1 MTIGNSSRPR
11 EGDSEATKPVAATLL
26 GDPSSPRSP
35 LPERWAG
42 GGSRFW
48 ALAGESSDEE
58 SDGDRSEDSA
68 TVECRSP
75 RSGQSAVNLGD
86 FLSPAWQRV
95 EALKLGAAGRRRRKF
110 APGGHGARRLREIR
124 SSGPRS
130 AGGLEP
136 AAVVSPV
143 VEEFPPLVKLK
154 LPVVVVPTAPTAPL
168 PAPSVGLPASTGED
182 VVGAARVLR
191 VGSPWSLTRGP
202 QCQCL
207 WLGLVRRGVWL
218 MGLFVKP
225 MRRRSPRSNQDP
237 EAGRVRARIREGG
250 GYLARSGSWSE
261 P

>member
-1 MTIGNSSRPR
+1 MTVGNSSRPR
-11 EGDSEATKPVAATLL
+11 EGDSEATKPVATALL

-42 GGSRFW
+42 AGSRFW

-58 SDGDRSEDSA
+58 SDGDRSEDPV

-75 RSGQSAVNLGD
+75 RSGPSAVNLGD

-95 EALKLGAAGRRRRKF
+95 EAHKLGAAGHRRRKF

-136 AAVVSPV
+136 VAVVSPV
-143 VEEFPPLVKLK
+143 VEEFLPLVQLK
-154 LPVVVVPTAPTAPL
+154 PPVVVVPTAPL
-168 PAPSVGLPASTGED
+168 PAPSIGSSASAGE
-182 VVGAARVLR
+182 VAVGAGQGAQGREPLVADKGAPVPVSLPR
-191 VGSPWSLTRGP
+191 VGEKVSVADGPVRQAHVEAQPTKQPRTRG
-202 QCQCL
+202 
-207 WLGLVRRGVWL
+207 WA
-218 MGLFVKP
+218 
-225 MRRRSPRSNQDP
+225 S
-237 EAGRVRARIREGG
+237 AGPHKG
-250 GYLARSGSWSE
+250 GYLAGSGFRSE